1 MKVSIWKVVLFLG
14 LIALL
19 VGGGAILY
27 RAGFTQGVMS
37 DVALSEGGFEQMMP
51 HGRLVHGYG
60 YGYGHMGFFSLGRM
74 LFTGFFFLMIFGLFF
89 RLFFGR
95 RFGPPWAYRMRHE
108 GKGGRWEHHG
118 HPYWGKKP
126 SEGGEADDGE
136 EKPEK

>member
-19 VGGGAILY
+19 VGGGAMLY
-27 RAGFTQGVMS
+27 RAGFSQGVMS
-37 DVALSEGGFEQMMP
+37 DMTFPEGGFEQMMP
-51 HGRLVHGYG
+51 YRGYG

-89 RLFFGR
+89 RLFMGR
-95 RFGPPWAYRMRHE
+95 RFGPPWAYRMHRE
-108 GKGGRWEHHG
+108 GKGGSWDHHD
-118 HPYWGKKP
+118 HPYRSKKHP
-126 SEGGEADDGE
+126 EGDDAVEE

>member
-1 MKVSIWKVVLFLG
+1 MKVSIWKVVLLLG

-19 VGGGAILY
+19 VGGGAMLY

-37 DVALSEGGFEQMMP
+37 DVTFPEGSFEQMLP
-51 HGRLVHGYG
+51 HRGFGHGYG
-60 YGYGHMGFFSLGRM
+60 YGYGHMGFFSLGSM

-89 RLFFGR
+89 RLFFGH

-108 GKGGRWEHHG
+108 GKGGPWGHHD

-126 SEGGEADDGE
+126 FEGEDADDDE
-136 EKPEK
+136 EKSEK